1 MKSNYL
7 VCYDIKDEK
16 RLTRVFRFLKQNGVH
31 IQYSVFYCRLTWE
44 ELLKLKARLKEI
56 INEKNDD
63 IRIYPL
69 PSDLKVEVMGCGD
82 RVPEGVNIFLQ

>member
-7 VCYDIKDEK
+7 VCYDIRDVK

-44 ELLKLKARLKEI
+44 ELIRLKGRLKEL
-56 INEKNDD
+56 INEKSDD

-69 PSDLKVEVMGCGD
+69 PSDLKVEIMGCGD
-82 RVPEGVNIFLQ
+82 RVPEGVNIFLK